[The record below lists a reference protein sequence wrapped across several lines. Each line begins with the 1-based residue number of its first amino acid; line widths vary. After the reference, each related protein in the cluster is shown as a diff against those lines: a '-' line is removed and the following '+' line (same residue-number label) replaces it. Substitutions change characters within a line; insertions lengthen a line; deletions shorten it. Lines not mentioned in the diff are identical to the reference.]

1 LKKISL
7 EEKMLKR
14 GITLSFKAFP
24 WVNLASLLI
33 VTLLLFTAC
42 GTSTEE
48 AETPDAG
55 ETEQQETVEETPEAV
70 TEEEV
75 EVPPAPETIRI
86 GNPIAIT
93 GPNSAGAGLS
103 QIPSYDLWVD
113 DVNADG
119 GIYVAEYDTK
129 IPVEIVR
136 YDDTSDIGTSVQL
149 MEQLILEDEVDFIF
163 PPWGTAFNF
172 AIAPIATQYEM
183 PVMGCTMSSLDLSA
197 QADQF
202 PYFFAILNQPDTQGA
217 GIVEVLEEVGA
228 ETVAIIRHDDLH
240 GIELESVVEPLLE
253 AAGIEIV
260 ISKSFPAG
268 AEDVSQLLRE
278 VQEADPDGLLAF
290 SYPGETFLITG
301 TLIEI
306 GYSPKLLLG
315 SVGIAFPVY
324 PLVAGGVE
332 VIEGVMGTGAWNP
345 NVEIPGAREYF
356 DRHVAKFEA
365 EPDRWASA
373 ACYATGQVLQQAI
386 EQAGTLDSVAVK
398 DAIATGKFETIL
410 GTVFFENQ
418 INQTY
423 PGSIGQWQSG
433 EFEII
438 APSENRTVD
447 IIYPKPEW

>member
-1 LKKISL
+1 
-7 EEKMLKR
+7 MFNR
-14 GITLSFKAFP
+14 GIGLRNQAFP
-24 WVNLASLLI
+24 WVKLASMLM
-33 VTLLLFTAC
+33 VTLLLLAAC
-42 GTSTEE
+42 GTEPEATEAPVEGEAEPEEVVEEATEE
-48 AETPDAG
+48 VAEM
-55 ETEQQETVEETPEAV
+55 
-70 TEEEV
+70 
-75 EVPPAPETIRI
+75 PPAPETIRI

-93 GPNSAGAGLS
+93 GPNSPGAGLS
-103 QIPSYDLWVD
+103 QIPSYDLWVE

-119 GIYVAEYDTK
+119 GIYVAEYDAK

-172 AIAPIATQYEM
+172 AIAPLATQYEM

-217 GIVEVLEEVGA
+217 GMVEVLQEVGA

-240 GIELESVVEPLLE
+240 GIELESVVAPLLE
-253 AAGIEIV
+253 EAGIEVV
-260 ISKSFPAG
+260 ISKSFPVG

-278 VQEADPDGLLAF
+278 VQTEDPDALLAF
-290 SYPGETFLITG
+290 SYPDETFLITG
-301 TLIEI
+301 TMQEIE
-306 GYSPKLLLG
+306 YSPDVFLG
-315 SVGIAFPVY
+315 SVGIAFPIY
-324 PLVAGGVE
+324 PLVAGGPD

-345 NVEIPGAREYF
+345 NVDIPGAREYF
-356 DRHVAKFEA
+356 DRHVAMFEA

-386 EQAGTLDSVAVK
+386 EQAGTLDSTAVK
-398 DAIATGKFETIL
+398 DAIASGEFETIL

-423 PGSIGQWQSG
+423 PGSIGQWQNG

-438 APSENRTVD
+438 APAENRTAD
-447 IIYPKPEW
+447 IIYPKPAWTQE

>member
-1 LKKISL
+1 MFRRLV
-7 EEKMLKR
+7 
-14 GITLSFKAFP
+14 TLPPVGFP
-24 WVNLASLLI
+24 WGKLATMFI
-33 VTLLLFTAC
+33 IAALLLVAC
-42 GTSTEE
+42 GQESEETEAPTEQPVEEE
-48 AETPDAG
+48 AAPEEA
-55 ETEQQETVEETPEAV
+55 VEEETAEEPEL
-70 TEEEV
+70 
-75 EVPPAPETIRI
+75 PPAPETIRI
-86 GNPIAIT
+86 GNPIALT

-103 QIPSYDLWVD
+103 QVPSYDLWVE

-119 GIYVAEYDTK
+119 GIYVAEYDAK
-129 IPVEIVR
+129 IPVEIIR

-172 AIAPIATQYEM
+172 AIAPLATQYEM

-217 GIVEVLEEVGA
+217 GMVEVLQEVGV

-240 GIELESVVEPLLE
+240 GIELQSVVEPLLE
-253 AAGIEIV
+253 DAGIEIV
-260 ISKSFPAG
+260 VNKSFPAG
-268 AEDVSQLLRE
+268 SEDVSQLLRE
-278 VQEADPDGLLAF
+278 VQTADPDALLAF
-290 SYPGETFLITG
+290 SYPAETFLITG
-301 TLIEI
+301 TLLEIE
-306 GYSPKLLLG
+306 YSPKLFLG

-324 PLVAGGVE
+324 PQIAGGAD

-345 NVEIPGAREYF
+345 NVDVPGAQEYF
-356 DRHVAKFEA
+356 DRHVAMFEA

-373 ACYATGQVLQQAI
+373 SCYATGQVLQQAI

-398 DAIATGKFETIL
+398 DAIATGEFETIL
-410 GTVFFENQ
+410 GTVYFENQ

-423 PGSIGQWQSG
+423 PGSIGQWQNG

-438 APSENRTVD
+438 APAENRTAD
-447 IIYPKPEW
+447 IIYPKPAWP

>member
-1 LKKISL
+1 MMRRDSALRSNL
-7 EEKMLKR
+7 L
-14 GITLSFKAFP
+14 P
-24 WVNLASLLI
+24 WMKVASLLI
-33 VTLLLFTAC
+33 VVLLLLAAC
-42 GTSTEE
+42 GTEQEATEAPAEEQAAAETTAEETEGQEE
-48 AETPDAG
+48 APAA
-55 ETEQQETVEETPEAV
+55 EA
-70 TEEEV
+70 EL
-75 EVPPAPETIRI
+75 PPAPETIRI
-86 GNPIAIT
+86 GNPIALT

-103 QIPSYDLWVD
+103 QIPSYDLWVE

-163 PPWGTAFNF
+163 PPWGTAANF

-197 QADQF
+197 QADEF
-202 PYFFAILNQPDTQGA
+202 PYFFAILNQPDTQGV
-217 GIVEVLEEVGA
+217 GIVEVLQEVGA
-228 ETVAIIRHDDLH
+228 ETVAIVRHDDLH
-240 GIELESVVEPLLE
+240 GIELQTVVEPLLE
-253 AAGIEIV
+253 EAGIDV
-260 ISKSFPAG
+260 VVSKSFPAG

-278 VQEADPDGLLAF
+278 VQTADPDALLAF

-301 TLIEI
+301 TLQEI
-306 GYSPKLLLG
+306 GYSPKLFLG
-315 SVGIAFPVY
+315 SVGIAFPIY
-324 PLVAGGVE
+324 PQVAGGVD
-332 VIEGVMGTGAWNP
+332 VIEGIMGTGAWNP
-345 NVEIPGAREYF
+345 NVDAPGAQEYF

-386 EQAGTLDSVAVK
+386 EQAGTLDSTAVK
-398 DAIATGKFETIL
+398 DAVASGEFETIL
-410 GTVFFENQ
+410 GTVYFENQ

-423 PGSIGQWQSG
+423 PGSIGQWQNG

-438 APSENRTVD
+438 APAESRTAE
-447 IIYPKPEW
+447 IIYPKPAWPSE